1 LQAVPV
7 LGITGGIATGKST
20 FVQAFAALLPAQV
33 FDADLAAHEL
43 LSGDLAVRGAVVE
56 AFGPTVLDGDGKPDR
71 QRLRALVFADP
82 SKRKTLE
89 EILHPRI
96 RDRWTAGA
104 EKFRHQ
110 SDWLLVDIPLLFE
123 TGAESHFERVIVV
136 ACSRE
141 TQVQRLRDNRNIQD
155 ALIEN
160 IIGAQLDLGSKVRL
174 GQHVIW
180 NDSTREALE
189 SQARLLAGFLCTLY
203 G

>member
-1 LQAVPV
+1 MPV

-20 FVQAFAALLPAQV
+20 FVQAFAGQLPAQV

-43 LSGDLAVRGAVVE
+43 LSGDLAVRAAVVE
-56 AFGPTVLDGDGKPDR
+56 AFGTSVLDGEGRPDR
-71 QRLRALVFADP
+71 QRLRELVFADP

-96 RDRWTAGA
+96 RARWAAGA
-104 EKFRHQ
+104 EQFRDRP
-110 SDWLLVDIPLLFE
+110 DWLLVDIPLLFE
-123 TGAESHFERVIVV
+123 TGAQSHFERVVVV

-141 TQVQRLRDNRNIQD
+141 AQIQRLRENRNIQD

-189 SQARLLAGFLCTLY
+189 SQARLLAGFLRSLY